1 MTINVSALD
10 RTVLQTQAW
19 LGHISQQMGW
29 EDPEK
34 SYVTLR
40 AVLHALR
47 DRLPPDEA
55 LDLAAQLP
63 TLVRGIYFEGWHPA
77 GKPLTYRNKAEFLER
92 VRRAARKLE
101 EREAERAVTAVLHE
115 LSTELDQAEVN
126 HVRQAM
132 PPELREL
139 WPVAPPP

>member
-1 MTINVSALD
+1 MTLNVAALD

-34 SYVTLR
+34 SYATLR

-55 LDLAAQLP
+55 VNLAAQLP

-77 GKPLTYRNKAEFLER
+77 DEPLTKRNRAEFLER
-92 VRRAARKLE
+92 VRRAAPELT
-101 EREAERAVTAVLHE
+101 EREARRAVTAVLLE
-115 LSTELDQAEVN
+115 LSTELDQREVKR
-126 HVRQAM
+126 VRQAM

>member
-1 MTINVSALD
+1 MTINVAALD
-10 RTVLQTQAW
+10 RAVVQTQAW

-34 SYVTLR
+34 SYTTLR

-55 LDLAAQLP
+55 VNLAAQLP

-77 GKPLTYRNKAEFLER
+77 GKPLACRSRGEFFER
-92 VRRAARKLE
+92 VRRAAPELE
-101 EREAERAVTAVLHE
+101 EREAERAVIAVLSE
-115 LSTELDQAEVN
+115 LATELDERAVR

-132 PPELREL
+132 PPELRGL
-139 WPVAPPP
+139 WPSAL